1 MEEGKG
7 EGGFTFTLVAIYT
20 SPRAG
25 PPLGRADG
33 QNQAVRIWPAGE
45 RRGEVRRVEESK
57 VEERKVEGR
66 KVKGRKVKGRKAKE
80 RKVKEPRGT
89 FIEYIFKL
97 LQSVLLFTL

>member
-1 MEEGKG
+1 
-7 EGGFTFTLVAIYT
+7 LHSQLYI
-20 SPRAG
+20 PPPG
-25 PPLGRADG
+25 PAPLGRADG

-45 RRGEVRRVEESK
+45 RRGEVRRVK
-57 VEERKVEGR
+57 VG
-66 KVKGRKVKGRKAKE
+66 KVKGRKVKE